1 MRSSGYNTGMNSLVP
16 STSTTLLR
24 QLAADS
30 QHVRWSEFVSRYQ
43 PMMMEY
49 LRVHF
54 PGFEAED
61 IVSET
66 LIALVD
72 VLKNYR
78 YAPDEAGNFHNYLT
92 GILKHKALRLCKQR
106 RSSATGV

>member
-1 MRSSGYNTGMNSLVP
+1 M
-16 STSTTLLR
+16 
-24 QLAADS
+24 
-30 QHVRWSEFVSRYQ
+30 HRYQ

-54 PGFEAED
+54 PGLEAED

-66 LIALVD
+66 LIVLVD

-92 GILKHKALRLCKQR
+92 GILRHKALRLCKDSPGDR
-106 RSSATGV
+106 PHEKGDRPRKDDSNL

>member
-1 MRSSGYNTGMNSLVP
+1 M
-16 STSTTLLR
+16 
-24 QLAADS
+24 
-30 QHVRWSEFVSRYQ
+30 HRYQ
-43 PMMMEY
+43 PMMTEY

-54 PGFEAED
+54 PGLEAED

-92 GILKHKALRLCKQR
+92 GILRHKALRLCKQR
-106 RSSATGV
+106 ERRSMKKGTDPEKMIAICNGFS